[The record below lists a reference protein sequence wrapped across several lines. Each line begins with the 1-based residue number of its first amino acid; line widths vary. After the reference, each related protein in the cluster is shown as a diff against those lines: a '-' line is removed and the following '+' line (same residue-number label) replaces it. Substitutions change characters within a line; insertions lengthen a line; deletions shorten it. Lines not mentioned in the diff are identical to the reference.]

1 MIAGQQIKRSRIA
14 FVAVL
19 LLSAVC
25 CPLSE
30 AQTRIASD
38 FEIDKMQK
46 QLASSHDFLSQLSA
60 HLNLGDL
67 RATRNENALSR
78 AEYAKAFDLAS
89 KQRVEAR
96 RASNLSQYA
105 TATAYAGLAKAKL
118 GDGAEAFALL
128 DEATRYA
135 SDDAKTW
142 NLFSTAMSLVGR
154 TSKATSAA
162 RNAVALADNQL
173 DLNIY
178 RYTLA
183 STLAD
188 SNPVGGQAPSPVGSP
203 ARTGEA
209 PVPPLDR
216 TAEAERLLVRVIDE
230 LQSSAFAATRR
241 EIARKES
248 FEIYSTARGEEAAY
262 LSLLNHARLLLA
274 SMYEKRGD
282 GAKARATYESVLK
295 DRNDEPVA
303 LAGIARLSR
312 SERDYAEAFEANPF
326 SLELIRD
333 YQRRLPNDDK
343 VEGDTLGAQVRRA
356 LRGDARAALLLQ
368 KRYPGNDAIRSIVG
382 AKTAILWLHGDAVAA
397 TPSPAEL
404 RALLTHQLTPE
415 ERGALDRVTLTANAS
430 FDAAASAPPGQ
441 TIFETGTIG
450 DVKIRFSEPT
460 AFTGNFAPNTP
471 LRLTFRILG
480 AADDALLVE
489 PLKLEAAR

>member
-1 MIAGQQIKRSRIA
+1 MIAALILA
-14 FVAVL
+14 L
-19 LLSAVC
+19 LF
-25 CPLSE
+25 
-30 AQTRIASD
+30 QTRIASD
-38 FEIDKMQK
+38 FEIEQMQK

-67 RATRNENALSR
+67 RATRNENAMSR

-118 GDGAEAFALL
+118 GDGAQAFALL

-162 RNAVALADNQL
+162 RNAVALADDQL

-183 STLAD
+183 STLGD
-188 SNPVGGQAPSPVGSP
+188 I
-203 ARTGEA
+203 
-209 PVPPLDR
+209 
-216 TAEAERLLVRVIDE
+216 AESERLLVRVIDE
-230 LQSSAFAATRR
+230 LQSPAFASLRR

-262 LSLLNHARLLLA
+262 LSLLNRARLRLA
-274 SMYEKRGD
+274 SMYEKRGEA
-282 GAKARATYESVLK
+282 AKARATYESVLK

-326 SLELIRD
+326 SMELIRD
-333 YQRRLPNDDK
+333 YQRRLPNDDM

-356 LRGDARAALLLQ
+356 LRGDTRAALALR
-368 KRYPGNDAIRSIVG
+368 KKYPDNDAIRSIV
-382 AKTAILWLHGDAVAA
+382 ATKTDIVWLHGDIDTA
-397 TPSPAEL
+397 TPTPAEL
-404 RALLTHQLTPE
+404 RALLTHQMTPE
-415 ERGALDRVTLTANAS
+415 ERRALDRVTLIADAS
-430 FDAAASAPPGQ
+430 FNAATSAPAGQ

-460 AFTGNFAPNTP
+460 AFTGVFAPNTP

>member
-1 MIAGQQIKRSRIA
+1 
-14 FVAVL
+14 VL

-25 CPLSE
+25 CPLSG
-30 AQTRIASD
+30 QRIASD
-38 FEIDKMQK
+38 FEIEQQQK

-67 RATRNENALSR
+67 RATRNENAMSR

-96 RASNLSQYA
+96 RAANLSQYA

-118 GDGAEAFALL
+118 GDGAQAFALL
-128 DEATRYA
+128 EEATRYA

-142 NLFSTAMSLVGR
+142 NLFSTAMSLAGR

-162 RNAVALADNQL
+162 RNAVALADNPL

-183 STLAD
+183 STLGD
-188 SNPVGGQAPSPVGSP
+188 TTES
-203 ARTGEA
+203 
-209 PVPPLDR
+209 
-216 TAEAERLLVRVIDE
+216 ERLLVRVIDE
-230 LQSSAFAATRR
+230 LQSPAFASLRR

-248 FEIYSTARGEEAAY
+248 FEIYSTARGEAAAY
-262 LSLLNHARLLLA
+262 LSLLNRARLRIA

-282 GAKARATYESVLK
+282 IAKARATYRSVLK

-356 LRGDARAALLLQ
+356 LRGDARAALALQ
-368 KRYPGNDAIRSIVG
+368 KKYPDNDAIRSI
-382 AKTAILWLHGDAVAA
+382 TATKSDVAWLRGNVDTA
-397 TPSPAEL
+397 TPTPAEL
-404 RALLTHQLTPE
+404 RALLTHELTAE
-415 ERGALDRVTLTANAS
+415 ERRALDRVTLTANAT
-430 FDAAASAPPGQ
+430 FDPAASAPQGQ
-441 TIFETGTIG
+441 TIFESGTIG

-460 AFTGNFAPNTP
+460 AFTGSFAPNTP

-480 AADDALLVE
+480 AAEDALLVE

>member
-1 MIAGQQIKRSRIA
+1 MIAA
-14 FVAVL
+14 LVL
-19 LLSAVC
+19 ALLF
-25 CPLSE
+25 
-30 AQTRIASD
+30 QTRIASD
-38 FEIDKMQK
+38 FEIEQMQK

-118 GDGAEAFALL
+118 GDGAQAFALL

-142 NLFSTAMSLVGR
+142 NLFSTGMSLVGR

-183 STLAD
+183 SSLGDTEE
-188 SNPVGGQAPSPVGSP
+188 S
-203 ARTGEA
+203 
-209 PVPPLDR
+209 
-216 TAEAERLLVRVIDE
+216 ERLLIRVVDE
-230 LQSSAFAATRR
+230 LQSPAFASLRR

-262 LSLLNHARLLLA
+262 LSLLNRTRLRLA

-282 GAKARATYESVLK
+282 AAKARVTYESVLK

-333 YQRRLPNDDK
+333 YKQRLPNNDK

-368 KRYPGNDAIRSIVG
+368 KRYPGNDAIRSLV
-382 AKTAILWLHGDAVAA
+382 ATKTDILWLHGDAIAA

-404 RALLTHQLTPE
+404 RALLTHQLTAE
-415 ERGALDRVTLTANAS
+415 ERRALDQVTLTANAS
-430 FDAAASAPPGQ
+430 FDAQGPSTALGMTT

-460 AFTGNFAPNTP
+460 AFTGTFAPNTP

-480 AADDALLVE
+480 AADDALLIE

>member
-1 MIAGQQIKRSRIA
+1 MIAA
-14 FVAVL
+14 LVL
-19 LLSAVC
+19 ALLF
-25 CPLSE
+25 
-30 AQTRIASD
+30 QTRIASD
-38 FEIDKMQK
+38 FEIEQMQK

-60 HLNLGDL
+60 RLNLGDL

-78 AEYAKAFDLAS
+78 AEYAKAFELAS

-118 GDGAEAFALL
+118 GDGAQAFALL
-128 DEATRYA
+128 EEATRYA

-183 STLAD
+183 STLGD
-188 SNPVGGQAPSPVGSP
+188 
-203 ARTGEA
+203 
-209 PVPPLDR
+209 
-216 TAEAERLLVRVIDE
+216 TAESERLLVRVIDE
-230 LQSSAFAATRR
+230 LQSPAFASLRR

-262 LSLLNHARLLLA
+262 LSLLNRARLRLA

-282 GAKARATYESVLK
+282 ATKARATYESVLK

-356 LRGDARAALLLQ
+356 LRGDARAALALQ
-368 KRYPGNDAIRSIVG
+368 KKYPDNDAIRSIV
-382 AKTAILWLHGDAVAA
+382 ATKTDVAWLRGDVDTA
-397 TPSPAEL
+397 TPTPAEL
-404 RALLTHQLTPE
+404 RALLTHQLTAE
-415 ERGALDRVTLTANAS
+415 ERRALDRVTLTANAS
-430 FDAAASAPPGQ
+430 FDAAASASQQQ

-460 AFTGNFAPNTP
+460 AFTGTFAPNTP

-480 AADDALLVE
+480 AADDALLIE

>member
-1 MIAGQQIKRSRIA
+1 MK
-14 FVAVL
+14 VAL
-19 LLSAVC
+19 LLLVF
-25 CPLSE
+25 

-38 FEIDKMQK
+38 FEIEQMQK

-78 AEYAKAFDLAS
+78 AEYAQAFELAS
-89 KQRVEAR
+89 KQRVTAR

-118 GDGAEAFALL
+118 GDAAQAFALL

-142 NLFSTAMSLVGR
+142 NLFSTAMSLTGR

-183 STLAD
+183 STLGD
-188 SNPVGGQAPSPVGSP
+188 
-203 ARTGEA
+203 
-209 PVPPLDR
+209 
-216 TAEAERLLVRVIDE
+216 TAESERLLITAIDE
-230 LQSSAFAATRR
+230 LQSPAFASLRR

-262 LSLLNHARLLLA
+262 LSLLNRARLRLA

-282 GAKARATYESVLK
+282 VAKARATYRSVLK
-295 DRNDEPVA
+295 DRNDEPAA

-312 SERDYAEAFEANPF
+312 SERDYAEAFDANPF

-333 YQRRLPNDDK
+333 YRRHLPSNEP
-343 VEGDTLGAQVRRA
+343 VEGDSLGAQVRRA
-356 LRGDARAALLLQ
+356 LRDPRLAIALA
-368 KRYPGNDAIRSIVG
+368 KKYPDNDALRSLATEAQRTPSVP
-382 AKTAILWLHGDAVAA
+382 WLRDDAVAA
-397 TPSPAEL
+397 TPTPAEL
-404 RALLTHQLTPE
+404 RTLLTHELTAE
-415 ERGALDRVTLTANAS
+415 ERRALDRVTLTANAS
-430 FDAAASAPPGQ
+430 FDPAAGAPQGQ

-450 DVKIRFSEPT
+450 DVRIRFSEPT
-460 AFTGNFAPNTP
+460 AFTGAFAPNTP

-480 AADDALLVE
+480 AADDALLIE
-489 PLKLEAAR
+489 PLKLEGTR

>member
-1 MIAGQQIKRSRIA
+1 MIAGQRTTDSRRQLRTA
-14 FVAVL
+14 FFVVL
-19 LLSAVC
+19 LLSAGC

-38 FEIDKMQK
+38 FEIEQMQK

-67 RATRNENALSR
+67 RATRNENALSH
-78 AEYAKAFDLAS
+78 AEYAKAFELAS

-96 RASNLSQYA
+96 RSSNLSQYA
-105 TATAYAGLAKAKL
+105 TATAYAGLARAKL
-118 GDGAEAFALL
+118 GDAAQAFALL

-142 NLFSTAMSLVGR
+142 NLFSTAMSLAGR
-154 TSKATSAA
+154 ASKATSAA

-183 STLAD
+183 STLGD
-188 SNPVGGQAPSPVGSP
+188 
-203 ARTGEA
+203 
-209 PVPPLDR
+209 
-216 TAEAERLLVRVIDE
+216 TAESERLLTTVIDE
-230 LQSSAFAATRR
+230 LNSPAFAALRR

-262 LSLLNHARLLLA
+262 LSLLNRARLRLA

-282 GAKARATYESVLK
+282 ATKARATYESVLK

-303 LAGIARLSR
+303 LAAIARLSR

-326 SLELIRD
+326 SLELMRD
-333 YQRRLPNDDK
+333 YQRRLPNNEK
-343 VEGDTLGAQVRRA
+343 VEGDTLGTQVRRA
-356 LRGDARAALLLQ
+356 LRGDTRAALALQ
-368 KRYPGNDAIRSIVG
+368 KMYPDNDAIRSIV
-382 AKTAILWLHGDAVAA
+382 ATKTEVPWLRGDVDNA
-397 TPSPAEL
+397 TPTAAEL
-404 RALLTHQLTPE
+404 RALLTHQLTPD
-415 ERGALDRVTLTANAS
+415 ERRALDRVTLTANAS
-430 FDAAASAPPGQ
+430 FDAVANAPQGQ
-441 TIFETGTIG
+441 TIFETGTIA

-460 AFTGNFAPNTP
+460 AFIGALPANTP
-471 LRLTFRILG
+471 LRLTFHILG

>member
-1 MIAGQQIKRSRIA
+1 MIAA
-14 FVAVL
+14 LVL
-19 LLSAVC
+19 ALLF
-25 CPLSE
+25 
-30 AQTRIASD
+30 QTRIASD
-38 FEIDKMQK
+38 FEIEQMQK

-60 HLNLGDL
+60 RLNLGDL

-78 AEYAKAFDLAS
+78 AEYAKAFELAS

-118 GDGAEAFALL
+118 GDGAQAFALME
-128 DEATRYA
+128 EATRYA

-154 TSKATSAA
+154 PSKATSAA

-183 STLAD
+183 STLGD
-188 SNPVGGQAPSPVGSP
+188 
-203 ARTGEA
+203 
-209 PVPPLDR
+209 
-216 TAEAERLLVRVIDE
+216 TAESERLLVRVVDE
-230 LQSSAFAATRR
+230 LQSPAFASLRR

-262 LSLLNHARLLLA
+262 LSLLNRARLRLA
-274 SMYEKRGD
+274 SMHEKRGD
-282 GAKARATYESVLK
+282 AAKARATYESVLK

-356 LRGDARAALLLQ
+356 LRGDARAALALQ
-368 KRYPGNDAIRSIVG
+368 KKYPDNDAIRSIV
-382 AKTAILWLHGDAVAA
+382 ATKTDVAWLRGEVDTA
-397 TPSPAEL
+397 TPTPAEL
-404 RALLTHQLTPE
+404 RALLTHQLTAE
-415 ERGALDRVTLTANAS
+415 ERRALDRLTLTANAS
-430 FDAAASAPPGQ
+430 FDPASIASQQQ
-441 TIFETGTIG
+441 TIFETGKIG

-460 AFTGNFAPNTP
+460 AFTGTFAPNTP

-480 AADDALLVE
+480 AADDALLIE